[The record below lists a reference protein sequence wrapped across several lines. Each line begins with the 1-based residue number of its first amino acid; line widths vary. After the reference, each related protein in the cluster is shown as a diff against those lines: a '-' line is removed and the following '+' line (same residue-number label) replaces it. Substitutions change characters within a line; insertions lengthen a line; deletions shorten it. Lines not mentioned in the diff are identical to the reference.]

1 MTSGALEARI
11 SQVEV
16 RPPEPIKP
24 GTEGELEAT
33 RALLLEES
41 NRVLELEA
49 LVQDLSARIK
59 VANDLASNAYS
70 GTFTRDAGA
79 LVLEVQE
86 LHSQLRRDAVHLEA
100 RDEKIRELEAQL
112 GAMARPSSEKVARE
126 MTQLRAEVNRLKMAN
141 AGLIDEYQ
149 RKFQLQERWIRDA
162 IKIIEPLDQT
172 SPEIQDIMHML
183 RTRPQELREEVM
195 AKKISYQDA
204 FDELAPILVVT
215 LKQVAKSH
223 VKEVAKTKVCIRAEY
238 LAMQMQTR
246 KSITTQTA
254 IDLIT
259 GREELEKPISRS
271 MALRA
276 MELAALSNPKL
287 LFEEVERKKKR
298 LVWRANESPVA

>member
-1 MTSGALEARI
+1 VTSGALEARI